1 MKRLVF
7 VVLAGLAVSA
17 SLSAQQA
24 PSFTWDRSNQPI
36 DLSSAWDGSDVNR
49 TTLAPE
55 LTPPAAFLPTPL
67 PGRSTAFPDAPSP
80 APAPPAGPRGG
91 IPERWDL
98 AVGYEY
104 VHFKSAPFSAN
115 MSGIHTS
122 LAYALNDWAAVE
134 GSVVAAFGGDVF
146 APGEQSRYVLYTGG
160 ARISWNRDPK
170 RWSPWVH
177 ALVGGAHVNPQVAR
191 SSKNGFA
198 FQAGGGVDYYLN
210 PRLSLRG
217 EVDYVRT
224 QLYSEG
230 QNNLQVGVGVVIHF

>member
-24 PSFTWDRSNQPI
+24 SSLSWDRSNRPI
-36 DLSSAWDGSDVNR
+36 DLSSASAGSDINGA
-49 TTLAPE
+49 TLAPE
-55 LTPPAAFLPTPL
+55 MTPPRAFSPTLFAPARSPALPE
-67 PGRSTAFPDAPSP
+67 AP
-80 APAPPAGPRGG
+80 APAPPAGPRG
-91 IPERWDL
+91 ELLSRWDL

-122 LAYALNDWAAVE
+122 VAYALDDWVALE
-134 GSVVAAFGGDVF
+134 GSVVSAFGGDVF
-146 APGEQSRYVLYTGG
+146 APGEQARYVLYTGG

-170 RWSPWVH
+170 RWSPWAH
-177 ALVGGAHVNPQVAR
+177 ALVGGAHLNPQVAR

-198 FQAGGGVDYYLN
+198 FQAGGGGDYYLN

-230 QNNLQVGVGVVIHF
+230 QNNIQGGVGIVIHF

>member
-7 VVLAGLAVSA
+7 VVLASLAVSA

-24 PSFTWDRSNQPI
+24 SSFSWDRWNQPI
-36 DLSSAWDGSDVNR
+36 FLSSASSGSDVASA
-49 TTLAPE
+49 TLAPE
-55 LTPPAAFLPTPL
+55 LTPPAVVSAIPFAPR
-67 PGRSTAFPDAPSP
+67 GTAAVPDAP
-80 APAPPAGPRGG
+80 APAPPAGPRG
-91 IPERWDL
+91 EMSDRWDL

-122 LAYALNDWAAVE
+122 VAYALDDWVAIE

-146 APGEQSRYVLYTGG
+146 APGEQARYVLYTGG

-198 FQAGGGVDYYLN
+198 FQTGGGVDYYLN

-230 QNNLQVGVGVVIHF
+230 QNNIQAGVGIVIHF